1 MPSIYHKVTLFFQQL
16 RDHRLFQNGMIAVIL
31 LAGITVG
38 LETSPS
44 ILERWGHLLHTID
57 KIILWIFTLEVC
69 IRIAAEGN
77 RPWKYFTDPWNL
89 FDFAIVVI
97 LFLPLQDTQ
106 FFAVLRIVRVL
117 RVFRL
122 ITALPRLRFLVG
134 VLMKSLPSLGYVGL
148 LLGLLFYVFAVVGV
162 FKFSGND
169 PVHFGDLPTA
179 LLTLFRVATLEDW
192 TDVMYIQIFGSDV
205 YSVGMEH
212 ASLAPN
218 PQGFGFWAA
227 LYFIAFVI
235 CGSLIILNLF
245 IGVIVNSID
254 EMHQDEDQR
263 KIDDEKKASSDQF
276 SVSESIQR
284 LEKELAELKR
294 HL

>member
-1 MPSIYHKVTLFFQQL
+1 
-16 RDHRLFQNGMIAVIL
+16 MIVIIL
-31 LAGITVG
+31 LAGVTVG
-38 LETSPS
+38 FETSKP
-44 ILERWGHLLHTID
+44 IMKDWGWLLHSLD
-57 KIILWIFTLEVC
+57 LAILWLFAIEAL
-69 IRIAAEGN
+69 IKIGAEGKK
-77 RPWKYFTDPWNL
+77 PWRYFLDPWNC
-89 FDFAIVVI
+89 FDFAIVVV

-106 FFAVLRIVRVL
+106 FVAVLRIVRVL

-148 LLGLLFYVFAVVGV
+148 LLGLLFYVFAVIGV

-192 TDVMYIQIFGSDV
+192 TDVMYIQIFGSNV

-212 ASLAPN
+212 AMEAPY
-218 PQGFGFWAA
+218 PQGFGVWAA
-227 LYFIAFVI
+227 IYFIAFVI
-235 CGSLIILNLF
+235 CGSLVILNLF

-254 EMHQDEDQR
+254 EMHRDEDQR
-263 KIDDEKKASSDQF
+263 TIDAEKANSSDQF
-276 SVSESIQR
+276 SVSESIAR
-284 LEKELAELKR
+284 LERELAALKK